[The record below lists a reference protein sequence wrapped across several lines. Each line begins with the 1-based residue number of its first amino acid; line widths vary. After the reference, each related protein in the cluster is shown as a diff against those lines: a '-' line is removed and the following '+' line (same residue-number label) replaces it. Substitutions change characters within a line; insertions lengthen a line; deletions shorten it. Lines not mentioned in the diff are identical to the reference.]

1 MGTVKL
7 HPVATCHVVALPY
20 PGRGHI
26 NPMMNLCKLLVSK
39 KHDMLVTFVVTEE
52 WHGFIGSDP
61 KPDNIRFATLPNV
74 IPSELCRAKDFPGFV
89 EAVSTKLQ
97 EPFERLLDRLEPEV
111 SAIVADPYVVWAVR
125 VGNKMNT
132 PVASLWTMSASMFSV
147 LHHFE
152 LLKENGHFPADV
164 SVRGDEVIDYIP
176 GISTTR
182 MADLPTVFHED
193 GQQVLSRALE
203 AVSSAYKAQYLLST
217 SVYELEPQAFD
228 TLKAKFSS
236 PVYPI
241 GPSIPHFELSKTAHG
256 NGLDY
261 LQWLDFQPK
270 GSVLYI
276 SLGSFLSVSKAQMDE
291 IVAGVKNSGVRFL
304 WVARGDASR
313 LKDGVGDMGLVVP
326 WCDQLRVLCHSSVG
340 GFWSHCGWNSTQEA
354 VYAGLPVLTCPIFW
368 DQIPNGKQIV
378 EDWKI
383 GYRVKKKKVGGEDLV
398 TYREEIAELVQRFMD
413 VESNEGKEMRKR
425 AKQLQETCQ
434 GAIAKGGSS
443 DTNLDAFIKDISQ
456 GYSH

>member
-1 MGTVKL
+1 M
-7 HPVATCHVVALPY
+7 
-20 PGRGHI
+20 I
-26 NPMMNLCKLLVSK
+26 
-39 KHDMLVTFVVTEE
+39 VTE
-52 WHGFIGSDP
+52 IV
-61 KPDNIRFATLPNV
+61 LM
-74 IPSELCRAKDFPGFV
+74 FPPC
-89 EAVSTKLQ
+89 Q
-97 EPFERLLDRLEPEV
+97 
-111 SAIVADPYVVWAVR
+111 
-125 VGNKMNT
+125 
-132 PVASLWTMSASMFSV
+132 MS
-147 LHHFE
+147 
-152 LLKENGHFPADV
+152 K
-164 SVRGDEVIDYIP
+164 VRGDEVIDYIP

-182 MADLPTVFHED
+182 MADLPTLFHAD
-193 GQQVLSRALE
+193 GQQVLSRAIE

-261 LQWLDFQPK
+261 VQWLDFQPK

-291 IVAGVKNSGVRFL
+291 IIAGVKNSGVRFL
-304 WVARGDASR
+304 WVAREDASR

-368 DQIPNGKQIV
+368 DQIPNAKQIV

>member
-7 HPVATCHVVALPY
+7 DPLTTCHVVALPY

-26 NPMMNLCKLLVSK
+26 NPMMNLCKFLVSK

-74 IPSELCRAKDFPGFV
+74 IPSEIGRAKDFPGFV
-89 EAVSTKLQ
+89 EAVNTKLQ
-97 EPFERLLDRLEPEV
+97 EPFERLLDRLEPEASV
-111 SAIVADPYVVWAVR
+111 IVVDPYVVWAVR
-125 VGNKMNT
+125 VGNNRNI
-132 PVASLWTMSASMFSV
+132 PVASLWTMSASVFSV

-193 GQQVLSRALE
+193 GQQVLNRALE
-203 AVSSAYKAQYLLST
+203 GVSSAYKAQYLLST

-241 GPSIPHFELSKTAHG
+241 GPSIPYVELSKTAHG

-340 GFWSHCGWNSTQEA
+340 GFLSHCGWNSTQEA

-383 GYRVKKKKVGGEDLV
+383 GYTVKKKKVGGEDLV
-398 TYREEIAELVQRFMD
+398 TREEIAELVQRFMD

-443 DTNLDAFIKDISQ
+443 DANLDAFIKDISQ